1 MSKYREGSLEAPV
14 RHPLNW
20 QDEDFYNE
28 QFLNDELERVFNICH
43 GCRRCV
49 SLCKAFPTLFD
60 LIDESETFEVDSV
73 DKADYKKV
81 VDQCYLCDLCYMT
94 KCPYVPP
101 HEWNVDFPHLMLRA
115 KAIQFKKGETKK
127 SYKVLT
133 SPQQVG
139 SVASK
144 PVISSIVNW
153 SNSNKTIRK
162 ITENIMGVHADA
174 VVPKYHSKTLTKL
187 FVEDNIVSKFK
198 VAIFGTC
205 YGEYNDPKS
214 VIDLVDVLRHN
225 NVEVKLIKNTQCCG
239 MPKMEL
245 GDLETVI
252 KYANENITPLKK
264 LVGDGY
270 KLIAPIPSCVLMF
283 KSELPMIISDNEDIK
298 LISKAFFDP
307 FEYLSFLN
315 DSAQLDTNFSAIDK
329 EVLYQM
335 ACHQRVQNI
344 GSHTKKILGLI
355 PDLDVNIAERCSGH
369 DGTYGVRKETH
380 TYAVTIAK
388 PVVKKITDNT
398 DLVVSDCVM
407 AGNHIAHIATQNIE
421 AIHPITLVKMA
432 YCL

>member
-28 QFLNDELERVFNICH
+28 QFLHDELERVFNICH

-49 SLCKAFPTLFD
+49 SLCKSFPTLFD
-60 LIDESETFEVDSV
+60 LVDESETFEVDSV
-73 DKADYKKV
+73 DKVDFKKV

-115 KAIQFKKGETKK
+115 KAIQFKKGETKY
-127 SYKVLT
+127 SHKVLT
-133 SPQQVG
+133 SPKKVG

-153 SNSNKTIRK
+153 SNSNKAIRK
-162 ITENIMGVHADA
+162 ITENIIGVHVDA

-187 FVEDNIVSKFK
+187 FVEDKNLSKFK

-205 YGEYNDPKS
+205 YGEHNDPKS

-245 GDLETVI
+245 GDLETVV

-264 LVGDGY
+264 LVDDGY

-283 KSELPMIISDNEDIK
+283 KNELPMIISDNEDIK

-315 DSAQLDTNFSAIDK
+315 ASGQLDTNFSAIEK

-355 PDLDVNIAERCSGH
+355 PDLEVNIAERCSGH

-380 TYAVTIAK
+380 TYAVKIGE
-388 PVVKKITDNT
+388 PVAKKITDNT

-407 AGNHIAHIATQNIE
+407 AGNHIAHIATHNIE
-421 AIHPITLVKMA
+421 DIHPITLVKMA

>member
-153 SNSNKTIRK
+153 SNSNKIIRK

-355 PDLDVNIAERCSGH
+355 PNLDVNIAERCSGH
-369 DGTYGVRKETH
+369 NGTYGVRKETH
-380 TYAVTIAK
+380 TYAVTIGK
-388 PVVKKITDNT
+388 PVAKKITDNT

>member
-20 QDEDFYNE
+20 QDKDFYNE
-28 QFLNDELERVFNICH
+28 QSLNQELERVFDICH

-49 SLCKAFPTLFD
+49 SLCKSFPTLFD
-60 LIDESETFEVDSV
+60 LVDESETFEVDSV
-73 DKADYKKV
+73 DKTDYKKV

-115 KAIQFKKGETKK
+115 KAIQFKKGETKY
-127 SYKVLT
+127 SHKVLT
-133 SPQQVG
+133 SPKQVG

-144 PVISSIVNW
+144 PFISSIVNW

-162 ITENIMGVHADA
+162 IAEIIMGVHVDA

-187 FVEDNIVSKFK
+187 FVEDNTVSKFK

-245 GDLETVI
+245 GDLETVVE
-252 KYANENITPLKK
+252 YANENITPLKK
-264 LVGDGY
+264 LVDDGY

-283 KSELPMIISDNEDIK
+283 KNELPMIISDNEDIK

-315 DSAQLDTNFSAIDK
+315 ASGQLDTNFSAIDK

-380 TYAVTIAK
+380 TYAVTIGK
-388 PVVKKITDNT
+388 PVAKKITDNT